1 MIQRRDTRA
10 SLQEKMKRRKRSS
23 KGSFSSTL
31 GIDFFKESFRFNL
44 PNGKSHLSTSTG
56 AFFSIVMIALIS
68 FYGIIE
74 LHALFNRKKTNFY
87 LNELDGYFEEDYAFD
102 MDK

>member
-1 MIQRRDTRA
+1 MRQRRDTRA
-10 SLQEKMKRRKRSS
+10 SLQEKIKHRKRSS
-23 KGSFSSTL
+23 NRSFSSTL
-31 GIDFFKESFRFNL
+31 GIDLFKESFHFNL

-56 AFFSIVMIALIS
+56 AIFSIIMICLIS

-74 LHALFNRKKTNFY
+74 LHALFNRKHTNFY